1 MVEATD
7 SFVKGMLKT
16 IVELG
21 LLIAVAVWIGHW
33 LEVFNVFEYF

>member
-21 LLIAVAVWIGHW
+21 LVIVVGVWIGHK
-33 LEVFNVFEYF
+33 L